1 MRLDLYAAGT
11 FQSQS
16 QSPFYQQVLW
26 LVRHDS
32 FATPL
37 QLRRWVSGTENM
49 LVLQPHKATAEQ
61 LPIISGTRMG
71 IEVIRGAAG
80 SGKTTTALL
89 RLESLAHTFIARRR
103 RLEVQKPV
111 KVLVITFNRTLAGYV
126 EQLATVQLE
135 NIQDVTYSVSTFAAW
150 SSNALGDP
158 QIIDDNVRESM
169 LRRASAQI
177 RLPPDFALS
186 EMEYIIGRFEKGNRQ
201 DYIAQERT
209 GRGASPAVPRTM
221 RPDLLAAIEKYED
234 ELSSYMGGGYQDWG
248 SLCDKML
255 KLDSLEYDVVII
267 DEAQDFSAN
276 QIRALKHHLATP
288 HCFTLVIDTAQRLYP
303 RGFTWAETGLD
314 MQTCVY
320 HRLKVNHRNSKQI
333 ADFARGILEG
343 LQIDDDG
350 TLPELNATVK
360 EGELPVVIKGKYG
373 QQLAYAVDWIKEY
386 VDLETET
393 VAFLKPRG
401 KGWFD
406 DTKKGLDAAGL
417 EYFDLTR
424 CRNWPSGGGNVALCT
439 MNSAKGLEFDHV
451 IVLGLSGKN
460 TPHGVDQEDD
470 ELLRLRRLLGMALGR
485 AKKTVMVGYKP
496 GEESDLISFFKPGT
510 FLEISL

>member
-1 MRLDLYAAGT
+1 
-11 FQSQS
+11 
-16 QSPFYQQVLW
+16 
-26 LVRHDS
+26 
-32 FATPL
+32 
-37 QLRRWVSGTENM
+37 M
-49 LVLQPHKATAEQ
+49 LILQPHKATAEQ
-61 LPIISGTRMG
+61 LPIISGTKMG

-103 RLEVQKPV
+103 RLAVEKPV

-126 EQLATVQLE
+126 EHLASVQLGAMP
-135 NIQDVTYSVSTFAAW
+135 NVTYDVSTFAAW
-150 SSNALGDP
+150 ASNALNDP
-158 QIIDDNVRESM
+158 PIIDDVTREAM
-169 LRRASAQI
+169 LRRASSHI
-177 RLPPDFALS
+177 LLPSDFAVS
-186 EMEYIIGRFEKGNRQ
+186 EMEYIVGRFEKESRQ
-201 DYIAQERT
+201 DYIALERT

-221 RPDLLAAIEKYED
+221 RPEFLVAIAKYED
-234 ELSSYMGGGYQDWG
+234 ALSNYKGGCYQDWS

-255 KLDSLEYDVVII
+255 KLDSLEYDVIII

-276 QIRALKHHLATP
+276 QIRALKHHLASP

-333 ADFARGILEG
+333 AEFARGILDG
-343 LQIDDDG
+343 LQVDDDG
-350 TLPELNATVK
+350 TLPDLNAAVRNGK
-360 EGELPVVIKGKYG
+360 LPVVVKGKYN
-373 QQLAYAVDWIKEY
+373 QQLQYAIDWIKEH
-386 VDLETET
+386 VDLEKET

-417 EYFDLTR
+417 KYFDLTR
-424 CRNWPSGGGNVALCT
+424 RRNWPSGGGNIALCT
-439 MNSAKGLEFDHV
+439 MHSAKGLEFDHV
-451 IVLGLSGKN
+451 IVIGLSGKN
-460 TPHGVDQEDD
+460 TPHGIEQDDD

-485 AKKTVMVGYKP
+485 AKKSVLVGYKP
-496 GEESDLISFFKPGT
+496 GEESDLINFFKADT
-510 FLEISL
+510 FTEIEL

>member
-1 MRLDLYAAGT
+1 
-11 FQSQS
+11 
-16 QSPFYQQVLW
+16 
-26 LVRHDS
+26 
-32 FATPL
+32 
-37 QLRRWVSGTENM
+37 M
-49 LVLQPHKATAEQ
+49 LILQPHKANAEQ
-61 LPIISGTRMG
+61 LPIISGTKMG
-71 IEVIRGAAG
+71 TEVIRGAAG

-103 RLEVQKPV
+103 RLGVERPV
-111 KVLVITFNRTLAGYV
+111 KILVITFNRTLAGYV
-126 EQLATVQLE
+126 EHLADVQLQGMP
-135 NIQDVTYSVSTFAAW
+135 NVTYSVSTFAAW
-150 SSNALGDP
+150 ASNALGGP
-158 QIIDDNVRESM
+158 PIIDDNARDSM
-169 LRRASAQI
+169 LRRASSQI
-177 RLPPDFALS
+177 RLPSDFALS
-186 EMEYIIGRFEKGNRQ
+186 EMEYVIGRFETANRQ

-221 RPDLLAAIEKYED
+221 RPSILDAIDTYEAA
-234 ELSSYMGGGYQDWG
+234 LSLYMEGGYQDWG
-248 SLCDKML
+248 SLCDNML
-255 KLDSLEYDVVII
+255 KLDSLQYDVIII

-343 LQIDDDG
+343 IQVDDDG
-350 TLPELNATVK
+350 TLPELNSAIK
-360 EGELPVVIKGKYG
+360 EGKLPVVIKGKYS
-373 QQLAYAVDWIKEY
+373 QQLDYAFDWIIKH
-386 VDLETET
+386 VDLERET

-406 DTKKGLDAAGL
+406 DTRKGLDDAGL
-417 EYFDLTR
+417 KYFELTR
-424 CRNWPSGGGNVALCT
+424 RRTWPSESGSIALCT

-460 TPHGVDQEDD
+460 TPHGNDQDDD

-485 AKKTVMVGYKP
+485 AKKTVLVGYKP
-496 GEESDLISFFKPGT
+496 GEESDLVSFFKTGT
-510 FLEISL
+510 FQEILL